1 MALSGNTPT
10 GHTMSLASLSKKI
23 QYLLGSSDGW
33 GIYQV
38 SLAHPMLDLL
48 MGHLG
53 PRRQLRI
60 AVGAADPMAESLPV
74 NIGSSY
80 LGKQVT
86 LYAQWEGAQGG
97 TQSGAT
103 YDTAIDY
110 LIPFHR
116 T

>member
-1 MALSGNTPT
+1 MALPGHTPT
-10 GHTMSLASLSKKI
+10 GHTMSLASLGKKI
-23 QYLLGSSDGW
+23 LYLLGSSDGW

-74 NIGSSY
+74 NESLSHHPECWDSS
-80 LGKQVT
+80 GK
-86 LYAQWEGAQGG
+86 
-97 TQSGAT
+97 
-103 YDTAIDY
+103 D
-110 LIPFHR
+110 
-116 T
+116 